1 MAELQS
7 PLTPRLRART
17 DQLLAQLQR
26 ESHWHGELPVLLLD
40 RCWLRLQEVPVRR
53 LAQVLPPDASAE
65 APELVLYRQLRR
77 SGLSQLEAQDLCWQ
91 EFGRNAC
98 TAALQRFWQMQERG
112 NNGWTLSTYLEL
124 LSRYRRQLEQGGDTP
139 LPLLMLARN
148 DGADDHELLWCWP
161 QPPVMRHTCR

>member
-1 MAELQS
+1 
-7 PLTPRLRART
+7 
-17 DQLLAQLQR
+17 
-26 ESHWHGELPVLLLD
+26 
-40 RCWLRLQEVPVRR
+40 
-53 LAQVLPPDASAE
+53 
-65 APELVLYRQLRR
+65 
-77 SGLSQLEAQDLCWQ
+77 
-91 EFGRNAC
+91 
-98 TAALQRFWQMQERG
+98 MQERG